1 MSGAGAEDLWVVL
14 PAGQRADG
22 GWLDDTLALRNA
34 EAGLRSRA
42 PSVGDF
48 PRQRVELFRGP
59 GAHDALGAAFAARG
73 WTDGL
78 PVVPPST
85 DKVAD
90 LVAVSGR
97 PPQYV
102 LGTLAPLGGQATVEK
117 VAANAVMAGCGLAQ
131 FPFVV
136 AAVEAVADPAFNL
149 RGVQTTDE
157 NCAPLI
163 VVSAPAEVRAAA
175 EIHAGIGLLGPGWR
189 GNATIGRALRLV
201 MHNLGGGWPG
211 AVSFA
216 GAGQPGRYTLC
227 VAEDDEACPWPPLRV
242 ELGFAPEDTVVVVTR
257 AETAVNVTGGLAEIA
272 DVMGS
277 ATSLFTIVHRGVAS
291 LLVAPHVAAESA
303 ARGWS
308 RRDLAAHLVERARLS
323 ERTWAESW
331 VADRVRQARGKADA
345 DPAGSAEHA
354 GGVDDPVVGSGS
366 GDAGEGRAVL
376 ASPDDLVLFVAG
388 GRIPI
393 PQHVWFPS
401 WGFPPCKLA
410 VRVHQRIAP

>member
-1 MSGAGAEDLWVVL
+1 VSRPAGEDLWVVL

-22 GWLDDTLALRNA
+22 GWLDDTLVARNA
-34 EAGLRSRA
+34 EAGLVARA
-42 PSVGDF
+42 PRAGDF

-59 GAHDALGAAFAARG
+59 GAHDALGEAFAARG

-78 PVVPPST
+78 PLVPPTS

-90 LVAVSGR
+90 LVAASGW
-97 PPQYV
+97 PPHHR
-102 LGTLAPLGGQATVEK
+102 LGELAPLGGLATVEK
-117 VAANAVMAGCGLAQ
+117 VAANAVMAGCRPAQ

-136 AAVEAVADPAFNL
+136 AAVQAIADPTFNL

-157 NCAPLI
+157 NCAPLVI
-163 VVSAPAEVRAAA
+163 VSAPAPVRAAA
-175 EIHAGIGLLGPGWR
+175 QVHAGIGLLGPGWR

-227 VAEDDEACPWPPLRV
+227 VAEDDDACPWPPLRV
-242 ELGFAPEDTVVVVTR
+242 ELGFEEADTVVVVTR
-257 AETAVNVTGGLAEIA
+257 AESAVNVTGGLAEIA

-277 ATSLFTIVHRGVAS
+277 ATSLFTVVHHGIAA
-291 LLVAPHVAAESA
+291 LLLAPHVASDAAE
-303 ARGWS
+303 RGWS
-308 RRDLAAHLVERARLS
+308 RRDLAGHLAERATLRAA
-323 ERTWAESW
+323 TWKASWIAE
-331 VADRVRQARGKADA
+331 RVR
-345 DPAGSAEHA
+345 
-354 GGVDDPVVGSGS
+354 
-366 GDAGEGRAVL
+366 EGRTPTSAGAERADLPVL
-376 ASPDDLVLFVAG
+376 TGPDDLVVFVAG

-401 WGFPPCKLA
+401 WGFPPC
-410 VRVHQRIAP
+410 RIAVPVRPVGG